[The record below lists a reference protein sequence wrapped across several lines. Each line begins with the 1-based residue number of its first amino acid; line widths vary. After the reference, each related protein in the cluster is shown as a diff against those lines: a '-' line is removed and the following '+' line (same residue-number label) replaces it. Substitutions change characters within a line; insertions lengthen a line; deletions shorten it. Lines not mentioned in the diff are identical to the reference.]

1 MNHNKNKV
9 RALALA
15 MALAAAMLP
24 ASSYAQEH
32 GEKGGGLFGRG
43 NFFDTDEWFRGVLD
57 PTEQNLEGD
66 ISNYGIGEDV
76 PLGSGIVLL
85 IGAGL
90 GYAVLKKKEDEQ

>member
-1 MNHNKNKV
+1 
-9 RALALA
+9 
-15 MALAAAMLP
+15 MLP

-43 NFFDTDEWFRGVLD
+43 NFFDTDEWFRGVFD
-57 PTEQNLEGD
+57 PEDIYLEEDG